1 MGLSNNKLVLIYGFN
16 EEEIVNIGEV
26 ILANEIAKLKVIDS
40 GMTTMKIGNII
51 EGLKIPTANKKVS
64 DQKVILFN
72 NLEDEELQKSITT
85 LKPIAKADTIFAVVT
100 ATSIEWEFQEL
111 LEHLIEER
119 KWVTKRKK

>member
-16 EEEIVNIGEV
+16 EEEIVKIGEV

-40 GMTTMKIGNII
+40 GMTTMKIRNII
-51 EGLKIPTANKKVS
+51 EGLKIPTASKKVS

-72 NLEDEELQKSITT
+72 NLEDEELQKSITN
-85 LKPIAKADTIFAVVT
+85 LKPIAKTDTIFAVVT
-100 ATSIEWEFQEL
+100 ETSIEWEFQEL

-119 KWVTKRKK
+119 KWATKRKK

>member
-16 EEEIVNIGEV
+16 EEEIFNIGEV